1 MAKVAAT
8 QIATFINMIA
18 PIAVEQAKKH
28 GMKIYPSVCIAQ
40 AAHESGW
47 GTSSKMVRA
56 NALYGIKVGKSA
68 YHFGTAWKGAS
79 YNTITKEYYN
89 GSTSASEIVD
99 NFRAYASLSDATE
112 DYFDM
117 LCTANRYKAALNAA
131 DYKACIRAIA
141 PSYAT
146 GESLNHAYSKSI
158 ISIIETHNLTK
169 YDNGTIPVEPVGN
182 PYKCTDKI
190 MKSGSRG
197 ESVKW
202 LQYRLNELGY
212 NLSIDGVY
220 GSRTAAAVKDYQS
233 KVFCDGICGPL
244 TLDKLKK

>member
-1 MAKVAAT
+1 MANITAT
-8 QIATFINMIA
+8 QMATFINTIA

-28 GMKIYPSVCIAQ
+28 GMKIFPSVCIAQ
-40 AAHESGW
+40 AIHESGW

-56 NALYGIKVGKSA
+56 NALFGIKVGKAA

-89 GSTSASEIVD
+89 GSTSATVIKD
-99 NFRAYASLSDATE
+99 NFRAYDSLSDATE
-112 DYFDM
+112 DYFDL
-117 LCTANRYKAALNAA
+117 LCTASRYKAALNAV

-146 GESLNHAYSKSI
+146 GESVNNAYSKAI

-169 YDNGTIPVEPVGN
+169 YDNGDVPVVPVGN
-182 PYKCTDKI
+182 PYKRTDNI

-202 LQYRLNELGY
+202 LQYVLNEKGY
-212 NLSIDGVY
+212 DLKIDGIF
-220 GSRTAAAVKDYQS
+220 GPKTEQAVRDFQT
-233 KVFCDGICGPL
+233 KVFVDGIVGEL
-244 TLDKLKK
+244 TLKKLD